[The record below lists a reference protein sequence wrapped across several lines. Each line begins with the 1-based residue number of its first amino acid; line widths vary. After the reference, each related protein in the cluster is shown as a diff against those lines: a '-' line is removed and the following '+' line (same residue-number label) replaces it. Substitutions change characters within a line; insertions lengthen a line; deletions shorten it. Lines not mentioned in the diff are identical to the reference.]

1 MCCIS
6 GYICICRHTNQTCGV
21 IAPVYAKCSHRYV
34 LLLIVYDPLK
44 EFDQFVGLPQM
55 KQVILL
61 LKTRAEP
68 HSFIHTLL
76 QLAYQG
82 WYLYTVTKVLG
93 QLVRRVCPQWFEPL
107 FCP

>member
-1 MCCIS
+1 
-6 GYICICRHTNQTCGV
+6 
-21 IAPVYAKCSHRYV
+21 
-34 LLLIVYDPLK
+34 
-44 EFDQFVGLPQM
+44 M